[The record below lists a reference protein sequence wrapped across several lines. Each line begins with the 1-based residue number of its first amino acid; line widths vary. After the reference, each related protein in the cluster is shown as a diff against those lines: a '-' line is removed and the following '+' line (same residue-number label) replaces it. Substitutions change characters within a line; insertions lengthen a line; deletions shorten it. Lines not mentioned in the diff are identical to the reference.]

1 MSQAVSSCYIIE
13 KDKSYL
19 SSVTQY
25 PFNLKLNWS
34 IYKYDAAM
42 LDDLESAREIADMIK
57 ANVMLF
63 NPLGGTVT
71 QV

>member
-19 SSVTQY
+19 SSVTKY
-25 PFNLKLNWS
+25 PYNLKLNWS

-42 LDDLESAREIADMIK
+42 IYDLERARHVAKRIK

-63 NPLGGTVT
+63 NPIGGTVT